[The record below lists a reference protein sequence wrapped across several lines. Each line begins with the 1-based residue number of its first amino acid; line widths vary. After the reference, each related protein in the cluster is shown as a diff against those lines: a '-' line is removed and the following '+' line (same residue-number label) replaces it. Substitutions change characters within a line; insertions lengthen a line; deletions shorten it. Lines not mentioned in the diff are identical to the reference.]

1 VSCGNLELDFPPN
14 GPSLMAH
21 MRGFARY
28 EILIKRNARYEVHS
42 EMRLVLAVDQ
52 GRCLTQPPSSSC
64 FGVRFSR
71 RRRHPYSSL
80 DNIRLYITFSSNTCL
95 LAFTLMLEET
105 YTHTYAYRLTSRN
118 YGHSSQTL
126 RAPKNGTFYRKTHTS
141 AYGFVLQG
149 IANIQI

>member
-28 EILIKRNARYEVHS
+28 ETLIKRNARYEVHS

-52 GRCLTQPPSSSC
+52 
-64 FGVRFSR
+64 FGGKKSYSAPFFVMLRSALGR

-80 DNIRLYITFSSNTCL
+80 DNTRLYITFSSNICL
-95 LAFTLMLEET
+95 LAFTLMLKET
-105 YTHTYAYRLTSRN
+105 YAHLHVTPEVEKL
-118 YGHSSQTL
+118 
-126 RAPKNGTFYRKTHTS
+126 
-141 AYGFVLQG
+141 
-149 IANIQI
+149 